1 MRKTWISALK
11 WAGRGWIVVGSVLL
25 LSAGPLYRQI
35 LPATAGVSLQL
46 GRPGA
51 DIISTFTLVGHTESG
66 RKKWEVQGQTA
77 DLLTDT
83 VNLSPVSA
91 KSFGKVEVHL
101 TADRGE
107 FHKVTQDVHLRGHVV
122 AVTSDGARLVTDS
135 LDWVQQTE
143 TGTTRDPV
151 TVTRPG
157 MKATGLGG
165 VGRPKLKKVRLDRQ
179 VTVTLEG
186 QGGPTVITCDG
197 PMEVDYGRN
206 RARFLRNVLA
216 RDSKGFVEADRLDAT
231 LDSVTSRMDK
241 ATFWG
246 HVEIHHG
253 SEVAHANR
261 AEYWQLRGQVR
272 LTGHPRL
279 VMFTD
284 GEPFLE

>member
-1 MRKTWISALK
+1 MSKRWLSALK

-25 LSAGPLYRQI
+25 FSAEPLYRQI
-35 LPATAGVSLQL
+35 LPATAGIHLP

-51 DIISTFTLVGHTESG
+51 DVISAFTLVGHTESG

-77 DLLTDT
+77 DLLADR
-83 VNLSPVSA
+83 VHLSPVVA

-101 TADRGE
+101 TADQGE
-107 FHKVTQDVHLRGHVV
+107 FHKVTQNVHLQGHVV
-122 AVTSDGARLVTDS
+122 ATTTDGARLVTDS
-135 LDWVQQTE
+135 LDWVQQAE
-143 TGTTRDPV
+143 TGTTTDWV
-151 TVTRPG
+151 TVTRRG
-157 MKATGLGG
+157 MKAVGEGG
-165 VGRPKLKKVRLDRQ
+165 MGRPSMKRVRLDKQ

-206 RARFLRNVLA
+206 RARFFRNVLVRDA
-216 RDSKGFVEADRLDAT
+216 RGFVQADRMDAT

-253 SEVAHANR
+253 SEVSRSNR
-261 AEYWQLRGQVR
+261 AEYWQLRGHVR

>member
-1 MRKTWISALK
+1 MSKRWISALK
-11 WAGRGWIVVGSVLL
+11 WAGRGWIVVGFVLL
-25 LSAGPLYRQI
+25 VAAGPLYRQI
-35 LPATAGVSLQL
+35 LPATAGITLQL

-66 RKKWEVQGQTA
+66 RRKWEVQGKTA
-77 DLLTDT
+77 DLLGDT
-83 VNLSPVSA
+83 VRLSPVSA
-91 KSFGKVEVHL
+91 KTFGKVEVHL
-101 TADRGE
+101 TADEGE
-107 FHKVTQDVHLRGHVV
+107 FHKVSQDVHLQGNVV

-135 LDWVQQTE
+135 MDWVQQTE
-143 TGTTRDPV
+143 TGTTRDPI

-157 MKATGLGG
+157 MRAVG
-165 VGRPKLKKVRLDRQ
+165 VGGMGQPRMKKVRLDRQ

-206 RARFLRNVLA
+206 RARFHRNVLV
-216 RDSKGFVEADRLDAT
+216 RDSKGFVQADRMDAT

-253 SEVAHANR
+253 SEVSRSNR
-261 AEYWQLRGQVR
+261 AEYWQLRGHVL

-279 VMFTD
+279 VMFTE